1 MPSKSNYLNK
11 GLDFTKQ
18 SEIHETIRANGVKID
33 SHNTAQTS
41 TNTKL
46 DSFAGAP
53 NNNIGMAA
61 SKLQVFPYAHDTA
74 NDVMRPLKTDAS
86 GRLECSVDALEV
98 TADTINLST
107 NEVTSD
113 SYLSPL
119 LYTNIIDSEEFSLDL
134 LTEELINLNAE
145 KFTIK
150 EYLLS
155 KESSFNFN
163 PIGFIKK
170 YTIGLFLNNEIS
182 EVNSDILKNYNFI
195 SDEDYYLLYSFRGKF
210 TVELNEKEGF
220 IIVLATDEDAFIS
233 SQLVELITKSLQSKI
248 IDIRTNKVKERL
260 EFSKEQYELKQG
272 EFDILQKKLAEFKDS
287 NKSISTARFMAELQK
302 LESEYQLQ
310 QNILINL
317 ASEYN
322 NNKIKLNKDTP
333 IFSVIDEVSVPNI
346 RSAPKRSQLVII
358 YVFLGLILSVGFV
371 LGKAPLMN
379 IIKEIKD

>member
-1 MPSKSNYLNK
+1 MKDNQNIS
-11 GLDFTKQ
+11 
-18 SEIHETIRANGVKID
+18 
-33 SHNTAQTS
+33 
-41 TNTKL
+41 
-46 DSFAGAP
+46 
-53 NNNIGMAA
+53 NNNFEEDSIDIVALIKNIWSERKLVIKVTISFFVIGCIVALLSPVKYTSQTTFVPQVSDNQMNNSSSLGALA
-61 SKLQVFPYAHDTA
+61 SSL
-74 NDVMRPLKTDAS
+74 S
-86 GRLECSVDALEV
+86 G
-98 TADTINLST
+98 INLNT

-119 LYTNIIDSEEFSLDL
+119 LYTNIIDSEEFSLKL
-134 LTEELINLNAE
+134 LEEELINSNAD

-182 EVNSDILKNYNFI
+182 EINSDIFKNYNFI
-195 SDEDYYLLYSFRGKF
+195 SEEDFYLLLTFRQKF

-220 IIVLATDEDAFIS
+220 INVLATDEDAFIS

-260 EFSKEQYELKQG
+260 EFSKEQYELKQV
-272 EFDILQKKLAEFKDS
+272 EFNISQKNLAEFKDS
-287 NKSISTARFMAELQK
+287 NKSISTARFMSELQK
-302 LESEYQLQ
+302 LESEFQLQ
-310 QNILINL
+310 QNILFTL

-333 IFSVIDEVSVPNI
+333 IFSVIDEVSVPNL
-346 RSAPKRSQLVII
+346 RSEPKRGQLVII
-358 YVFLGLILSVGFV
+358 YVFFGLVLSVGFV
-371 LGKAPLMN
+371 LGKAPLTN
-379 IIKEIKD
+379 LIKEIND